1 MADGL
6 EIIARCDALIALL
19 EKDRDEIVGYLEG
32 DLLDAYQSVMELEI
46 EKMQELRK
54 KLFKTVV

>member
-1 MADGL
+1 M

-19 EKDRDEIVGYLEG
+19 EKDRDEIAGYLEG
-32 DLLDAYQSVMELEI
+32 DILDAYQSVMELEI